1 MPNHVYAQITVSEK
15 YSKKLEEISK
25 VGLCR
30 YYKPMPD
37 ELINTSSPARIVTQS
52 EYDKQMEKNKT
63 DKFKHYPLTI
73 DRQKML
79 LDKYDADN
87 WYDWAYVNWGTKW
100 GCYDNEY
107 DDGTYRFTS
116 AWGPIDSSIIL
127 ELLVKDIP
135 TFSYYYEEE
144 QGWGAEFEFENG
156 EETSGFEWDL
166 PDWDS
171 TDHDDIYFLENDY
184 QNGIGNYKKGYYGY
198 GSLDEY
204 LGDTLE
210 EAIEELANTEL

>member
-15 YSKKLEEISK
+15 YRKKLEEIAK

-30 YYKPMPD
+30 YYRPMPE
-37 ELINTSSPARIVTQS
+37 ELVNTSSPARVVSQE

-63 DKFKHYPLTI
+63 DDFKSYPLTI

-79 LDKYDADN
+79 LDLYGADN
-87 WYDWAYVNWGTKW
+87 WYDWSHKNWGTKW
-100 GCYDNEY
+100 GCYDNDY
-107 DDGTYRFTS
+107 SHGTYGFTT
-116 AWGPIDSSIIL
+116 AWGPVSG
-127 ELLVKDIP
+127 DIMDMFLNDVP
-135 TFSYYYEEE
+135 TFNYHYEEE
-144 QGWGAEFEFENG
+144 QGWGAEFEIVDG
-156 EETSGFEWDL
+156 EDIRTLEWDT
-166 PDWDS
+166 PDWEE

-184 QNGIGNYKKGYYGY
+184 QNSIGNYKKGYYGW

-210 EAIEELANTEL
+210 EAIKEL